1 MSSSPTRSLFNQLRR
16 SPAAAVVLLLWTL
29 QLIFI
34 FALLWFVRSSFQRAI
49 VEDLERDLKHF
60 LTTNQSLLHGP
71 DIYSSIDNK
80 VAASSLGFVRVV
92 RGGEHV
98 YFSASSDKAFD
109 LRILA
114 ELDPRRRGCWLDL
127 DDGPDGASGEF
138 WNIISLDPGNEVIIQ
153 AGRPDRSMYAL
164 YNHVRNGSLAFACLA
179 LLLSVVLF
187 YISHRTARAP
197 LKRLQA
203 ELGGERPEG
212 SALLDP
218 STVPA
223 GDYRRV
229 YEQINQI
236 LERNTRLIR
245 EMQESLDN
253 VAHDL
258 RTPMTRLRSV
268 AEYGLQSS
276 GDPDKLGGALSDCL
290 EESQRVLAML
300 NIMMS
305 VAEAE
310 SGTMKLEKSSFELQE
325 HIDEVIQVYEYLAED
340 NLIVIET
347 AIEEGLQITG
357 DRTRLAQVWANL
369 IDNAIKYNSRNGR
382 LVIEGRS
389 DGGEVQI
396 SFSDTGIG
404 ISEQEMSRI
413 WDRLYRGDRSR
424 TRQGLGLGLNYV
436 KAVIDAHS
444 GRIEVVSELN
454 RGSTFTVIL
463 SSKAGSL

>member
-1 MSSSPTRSLFNQLRR
+1 MCSSPTRGLLKRLRR
-16 SPAAAVVLLLWTL
+16 SPAPAAVMLLWAL
-29 QLIFI
+29 QLIFL
-34 FALLWFVRSSFQRAI
+34 FALLWFVRTSFQRSIA
-49 VEDLERDLKHF
+49 EDLEWDLKQF

-71 DIYSSIDNK
+71 EIYSSIDNK
-80 VAASSLGFVRVV
+80 VAASGLGFVRIV
-92 RGGEHV
+92 RGGDHV

-114 ELDPRRRGCWLDL
+114 ELDPRRRGCWIDL
-127 DDGPDGASGEF
+127 DDGPDGGNGAV
-138 WNIISLDPGNEVIIQ
+138 WNIVSLNPGAEVIIQ
-153 AGRPDRSMYAL
+153 AGRPDRSLYAL
-164 YNHVRNGSLAFACLA
+164 YRHVRSTALAFGGGA
-179 LLLSVVLF
+179 LFLSVALVV
-187 YISHRTARAP
+187 ISHRVAMAP

-203 ELGGERPEG
+203 ELGGERPVRSG
-212 SALLDP
+212 LLDP

-223 GDYRRV
+223 GDYRRI

-236 LERNTRLIR
+236 LKRNARLIG

-258 RTPMTRLRSV
+258 RTPLTRLRSV

-276 GDPDKLGGALSDCL
+276 GDPGRLAEALSDCL

-310 SGTMKLEKSSFELQE
+310 SGAMQLEKSCFDLQE

-340 NLIVIET
+340 NLILIE
-347 AIEEGLQITG
+347 ASIEKGLQVTG

-369 IDNAIKYNSRNGR
+369 LDNAIKYNSRNGR
-382 LVIEGRS
+382 LLIEGRS
-389 DGGEVQI
+389 EGGEVRV
-396 SFSDTGIG
+396 SFGDTGIG

-436 KAVIDAHS
+436 KAVIDAHG
-444 GRIEVVSELN
+444 GRIDVVSELN
-454 RGSTFTVIL
+454 RGSTFTVVL
-463 SSKAGSL
+463 NSDAGSV